1 MIKQNVGF
9 VVTNGDLKEIRDL
22 IQSFKVPA
30 MARTG
35 AISPIDVE
43 VPAQTTAL
51 GPEKTSFFQALSIPT
66 KITRGMIEITSKVP
80 LLAVGDKV
88 GSSEATLLQMLNIK
102 PFQYGFDILHVYDSG
117 SVFSPS
123 ILDITEEDI
132 RAKFCDGV
140 ANIAAVSLQI
150 GYPTI
155 ASVPHSIANG
165 FKNLMAVAA
174 ATDIEFK
181 EVETLKAYLAD
192 PSAFAVAAPA
202 AAEAKEEAAPAAAVE
217 EEESS
222 DDDMG
227 FDMFG

>member
-1 MIKQNVGF
+1 MGNASRQRDTLRHHGGRQEQAHVQGKEGWQEEGRRPF
-9 VVTNGDLKEIRDL
+9 PQEGVVRC
-22 IQSFKVPA
+22 Q
-30 MARTG
+30 
-35 AISPIDVE
+35 
-43 VPAQTTAL
+43 
-51 GPEKTSFFQALSIPT
+51 GPFHVHRQAGWQDSCDPHPGYQDCLRWSQGPH
-66 KITRGMIEITSKVP
+66 
-80 LLAVGDKV
+80 LL
-88 GSSEATLLQMLNIK
+88 
-102 PFQYGFDILHVYDSG
+102 
-117 SVFSPS
+117 SPS
-123 ILDITEEDI
+123 ILDITEDDI
-132 RAKFCDGV
+132 RAKFCGGV